1 MNVSCSRGVLVCLP
15 IWLGLMLLAWPGSLW
30 ASEEAKFQVGVSQ
43 RDITPQAPTPMWGYG
58 ARHDALSQGTL
69 DPLYAKALVLRVGDE
84 KLAIVGTDLGRGP
97 TTAMMSTIRDGVR
110 REAGIEHVLICGSHS
125 HHGPVIELTDQEGM
139 GRGKFDDAVNY
150 TEQLTQWLIEVI
162 LEADR
167 MTRPAR
173 MGTASRELDFNRNRH
188 SKREPKA
195 RDPLLWVVRFDDLE
209 GKPIA
214 LLVNFA
220 AHPVMTDA
228 SLLKFSADYPG
239 FLQEAVEQQLGAPCL
254 FIQGASGDLSPNP
267 GSDRRGPKAFGQAL
281 AGQALELSSELTTEI
296 PRTPSLQVT
305 TDQFQFSS
313 RVDFNN
319 RLITMAYGQAFF
331 PELIRNY
338 TAEFA
343 DGIQPELSTVVLHDN
358 LAIVAGSGEF
368 FASHATRLRERSYID
383 HTLFFGY
390 CNGHHLYF
398 PTIEAASEGGYGAD
412 AMVSPVELGAG
423 ERMMNQALM
432 NIYVSLGRLDPPSS
446 SPSAQPPAIGSTPTP
461 GRSIQSHPTNT
472 EIVELNEGEV
482 SRTFSIVAVDPET
495 GICGAAVASKYPAVG
510 KVVPYVRAGV
520 GAFCTQHWH
529 HPPWGEQALDL
540 LEQGRGPE
548 EVLGILLKEDPR
560 RDKRQLAIIDM
571 QGRAANRNPADA
583 DPSGVYWG
591 AMSGKYYSCQGNT
604 LVGREVIEAMGRAY
618 EETEGSLADR
628 LMAALVAGDREG
640 GDHRGRLAAGIR
652 VAKQGVA
659 GIWLE
664 LQVEESDDAV
674 LDLLRK
680 YEEVQHDAKGTWS
693 ARPRSE

>member
-1 MNVSCSRGVLVCLP
+1 MNEFGPRNAIVCLP
-15 IWLGLMLLAWPGSLW
+15 IWFGLSLLALPGGLPAAETATSPD
-30 ASEEAKFQVGVSQ
+30 FHVGTGK

-69 DPLYAKALVLRVGDE
+69 DPLFAKALVLQVGDE

-97 TTAMMSTIRDGVR
+97 TPAMMSAIREGVR

-150 TEQLTQWLIEVI
+150 TEQLTRWLIEVI

-220 AHPVMTDA
+220 AHPVMTEA

-267 GSDRRGPKAFGQAL
+267 GRDRRGPKAFGQAL

-319 RLITMAYGQAFF
+319 RLIAMAYSQAFF

-338 TAEFA
+338 TAEFSG
-343 DGIQPELSTVVLHDN
+343 GIQPELNTVVLN
-358 LAIVAGSGEF
+358 GELAIVTGSGEF
-368 FASHATRLRERSYID
+368 FSSHATRIRERSYID

-412 AMVSPVELGAG
+412 MTVSPVELGAG
-423 ERMMNQALM
+423 EQMMNQALV
-432 NIYVSLGRLDPPSS
+432 NIYVALGQL
-446 SPSAQPPAIGSTPTP
+446 APPAASPTQP
-461 GRSIQSHPTNT
+461 AASPRRSAEPSPEPNT
-472 EIVELNEGEV
+472 DQEEAGEGEV

-540 LEQGRGPE
+540 LEQGLGPE

-591 AMSGKYYSCQGNT
+591 AMSGKYYACQGNT
-604 LVGREVIEAMGRAY
+604 LVGREVIEAMSKAY

-628 LMAALVAGDREG
+628 LMAALVAGDHEG

-652 VAKQGVA
+652 IAKRGVE

-664 LQVEESDDAV
+664 LQVEKSEDAV

-680 YEEVQHDAKGTWS
+680 YEELQHEAKGSWPGREVT
-693 ARPRSE
+693 E